1 MRREVVFGEALY
13 ERLRT
18 HLLKSAPDEEAAVVL
33 AGQQQLT
40 GCVRLLIRE
49 FHPVPASGFARR
61 SGLFLAVDPVWYG
74 PLLKRC
80 REEGWSFLLAHSHPF
95 SSGAHFSGTD
105 DAGEQ
110 ELMPRL
116 FQRAPNRAHG
126 SIVFGSEFV
135 DSRVWMPTERA
146 GVTCDRVLVRGRHT
160 SDVLTRFDRKSEA
173 RESRFDRQVRA
184 LGDDGQRQVRA
195 IDVGLVGLGGLGSHI
210 YQQLKYL
217 GVRQVT
223 LIDYDRVEESN
234 LNRLVYAAPND
245 VGAPKVEVASRRGR
259 EILPD
264 SNDHVLCLDVRSAD
278 ALRALC
284 ACDIIVLATDNLL
297 SRLTVNRLLTQYLVP
312 IIDVGLDIDARDGHI
327 SAIGGR
333 ITRLV
338 PDGPCLSCLGI
349 AGPARVAAEVARSYV
364 SGEEVAAPSVV
375 SLNGV
380 IASIAVN
387 ELLDHVTGYSGERPD
402 LPRSYVY
409 DGRRGFVRA
418 VQESA
423 TPCGVC
429 TLVYAAADIE
439 PLPRNQSPPSGNT

>member
-1 MRREVVFGEALY
+1 MKREIVFGEALY
-13 ERLRT
+13 ERLRA

-40 GCVRLLIRE
+40 ECMRLLVRE

-95 SSGAHFSGTD
+95 SRGAHFSGTD

-116 FQRAPNRAHG
+116 FQRAPDRAHG

-135 DSRVWMPTERA
+135 DARAWLPTDTE
-146 GVTCDRVLVRGRHT
+146 GLTCQRVLVRGRR
-160 SDVLTRFDRKSEA
+160 SRDVLTRFGSTSQA

-184 LGDDGQRQVRA
+184 LGDNGQRQLRA
-195 IDVGLVGLGGLGSHI
+195 VHVGLVGLGGIGSHV

-217 GVRQVT
+217 GIRQVT
-223 LIDYDRVEESN
+223 LVDCDRIEESN
-234 LNRLVYAAPND
+234 LNRLTYATPND
-245 VGAPKVEVASRRGR
+245 LGALKVDVASRRGR

-264 SNDHVLCLDVRSAD
+264 SDDQALCLDVRSEE
-278 ALRALC
+278 ALRALS
-284 ACDIIVLATDNLL
+284 ACDIIVLATDNLV

-312 IIDVGLDIDARDGHI
+312 IIDAGLDIDAHDGHI
-327 SAIGGR
+327 TAIGGR

-349 AGPARVAAEVARSYV
+349 AGPARVAAEVARTYI

-387 ELLDHVTGYSGERPD
+387 ELLDHVTGYSGELPE

-429 TLVYAAADIE
+429 TLVYAAADVE
-439 PLPRNQSPPSGNT
+439 PLPRSESTPTR